1 MSIRFLHLHLA
12 LAALS
17 SLIMNNKNI
26 FWLIALFTAIRL
38 MVAPSF
44 GLGVDEAHYVLYGYY
59 LDLSYV
65 DHPPLTGWV
74 QAVMLYLFGDSI
86 LTARIAAIAL
96 MAILSWQCYRFMLVI
111 NATIKQALWATAAL
125 NSSFMFGAIG
135 LMLLPE
141 NFLLVMIYPII
152 MSVLRIEEN
161 GRIREYLWLGFLL
174 GLAGLAKYT
183 AVLLVLPLL
192 IYIVVKKRYNL
203 LINPRILLTAV
214 VGFIMI
220 LPVLLWNA
228 SHDWISFTYQSAHV
242 TGNNSIEFKP
252 FLRSAVAQF
261 AAYNP
266 FLFVLAFYGLVASFR
281 SKSSPLVLTAWVGLF
296 IELFFIGTSFLKP
309 VLPHWPALFYCLYIP
324 IGTVLFMRS
333 SPKRASITR
342 LIIIFSLFLS
352 AVIHAELYGKWGT
365 FPDYKSP
372 FRDIYGFNI
381 QTAHGAK
388 LLEKLDSPKKALAVM
403 NWSYGSRLT
412 YYSKPYGI
420 KTFVL
425 DDYNRQFSLWENES
439 PLGYDLIIL
448 HSHFN
453 DENEL
458 STIRCDSKKVLE
470 NTNIL
475 LNRGK
480 VDTIEFVQCTNYQGK
495 L

>member
-1 MSIRFLHLHLA
+1 
-12 LAALS
+12 
-17 SLIMNNKNI
+17 MNNKNI
-26 FWLIALFTAIRL
+26 FWLIAFFTAIRL
-38 MVAPSF
+38 IVAPSF

-74 QAVMLYLFGDSI
+74 QAAMLYLFQDSI
-86 LTARIAAIAL
+86 LTARIPAIVI
-96 MAILSWQCYRFMLVI
+96 MAILSWQSYRYLLVI
-111 NATIKQALWATAAL
+111 NATQKQALWAVTAL

-141 NFLLVMIYPII
+141 NFLLALIYPII
-152 MSVLRIEEN
+152 ITVLRIEQE
-161 GRIREYLWLGFLL
+161 GKLKSYLWLGILL

-192 IYIVVKKRYNL
+192 LYILARKRYDL
-203 LINPRILLTAV
+203 LINPRILLTASI
-214 VGFIMI
+214 GFVMI
-220 LPVLLWNA
+220 LPVLLWNY

-242 TGNNSIEFKP
+242 TGNSSLDLKS
-252 FLRSAVAQF
+252 FLRSTIAQF

-266 FLFVLAFYGLVASFR
+266 FLFIIAFYGLVLSFR
-281 SKSSPLVLTAWVGLF
+281 STNSALVLAAWVGLT

-309 VLPHWPALFYCLYIP
+309 VLPHWPALFYCLFIP
-324 IGTVLFMRS
+324 IGTILLMQA

-342 LIIIFSLFLS
+342 AIVIFSLLLS

-372 FRDIYGFNI
+372 FRDIYGFEL
-381 QTAHGAK
+381 QTKQGSD
-388 LLEKLDSPKKALAVM
+388 LLEKISSSKKALAVM
-403 NWSYGSRLT
+403 NWSYGSRLH

-439 PLGYDLIIL
+439 PIGYDLIIL

-453 DENEL
+453 DDNEL
-458 STIRCDSKKVLE
+458 THLRCDTQIPLAK
-470 NTNIL
+470 TDIL
-475 LNRGK
+475 LNEGK
-480 VDTIEFVQCTNYQGK
+480 VDTVEFIECINYQGK
-495 L
+495 I

>member
-1 MSIRFLHLHLA
+1 MS
-12 LAALS
+12 
-17 SLIMNNKNI
+17 NKNI

-38 MVAPSF
+38 IVAPSF

-65 DHPPLTGWV
+65 DHPPLVGWV
-74 QAVMLYLFGDSI
+74 QAGMLYLFHDSI
-86 LTARIAAIAL
+86 LTARIPAIAL
-96 MAILSWQCYRFMLVI
+96 MAILSWQCYRFMLII

-152 MSVLRIEEN
+152 MSVLRIEED
-161 GRIREYLWLGFLL
+161 GKWREYLWLGLLL

-192 IYIVVKKRYNL
+192 LYIVVKKRYDL
-203 LINPRILLTAV
+203 LINPRILLTAA

-242 TGNNSIEFKP
+242 TGNSSIDLKSFM
-252 FLRSAVAQF
+252 RSTIAQF

-266 FLFVLAFYGLVASFR
+266 LLFAIGFYGLVASFR
-281 SKSSPLVLTAWVGLF
+281 SKSSPLLLAAWVGLGLEF
-296 IELFFIGTSFLKP
+296 FFIGTSFLKP
-309 VLPHWPALFYCLYIP
+309 VLPHWPALFYCLFIP
-324 IGTVLFMRS
+324 IGTVLLMQS
-333 SPKRASITR
+333 SPKRASIVR
-342 LIIIFSLFLS
+342 GVIVFSLLLS
-352 AVIHAELYGKWGT
+352 AIIHAELYAKFGR
-365 FPDYKSP
+365 FSDYKSP
-372 FRDIYGFNI
+372 FRDIYGFDI
-381 QTAHGAK
+381 QTKQGSQ
-388 LLEKLDSPKKALAVM
+388 LLAQIPSSKKALAVM
-403 NWSYGSRLT
+403 NWSYGSRLN

-425 DDYNRQFSLWENES
+425 DDYNHQFALWENES
-439 PLGYDLIIL
+439 PIGYDLIIL

-458 STIRCDSKKVLE
+458 THLRCDSQAVLKK
-470 NTNIL
+470 TDIL
-475 LNRGK
+475 LNGGK
-480 VDTIEFVQCTNYQGK
+480 VDSVEFLQCTNYQGK
-495 L
+495 K

>member
-1 MSIRFLHLHLA
+1 
-12 LAALS
+12 
-17 SLIMNNKNI
+17 MNNKNI
-26 FWLIALFTAIRL
+26 FWLIAFFTAIRL
-38 MVAPSF
+38 IVAPSF

-74 QAVMLYLFGDSI
+74 QAVILYLFHDSI
-86 LTARIAAIAL
+86 LTARVPAIAL
-96 MAILSWQCYRFMLVI
+96 MAILSWQCYRFMLSI
-111 NATIKQALWATAAL
+111 NATQKQALWATAAL

-141 NFLLVMIYPII
+141 NFLLVLIYPII
-152 MSVLRIEEN
+152 MGVLRIEEN
-161 GRIREYLWLGFLL
+161 GTWREYLWLGILL

-192 IYIVVKKRYNL
+192 LYIVVKKRTDL
-203 LINPRILLTAV
+203 LINPRILLTAL
-214 VGFIMI
+214 VGFVMI

-228 SHDWISFTYQSAHV
+228 SHDWISFAYQSEHV
-242 TGNNSIEFKP
+242 TGNSSLDLKSFI
-252 FLRSAVAQF
+252 RSTVAQF

-266 FLFVLAFYGLVASFR
+266 FLFVIAFYGLVASLR
-281 SKSSPLVLTAWVGLF
+281 SKKAPLILAAWIGLA

-309 VLPHWPALFYCLYIP
+309 VLPHWPALFYCLFIP
-324 IGTVLFMRS
+324 IGTVLLMRS
-333 SPKRASITR
+333 SPKRTSITR
-342 LIIIFSLFLS
+342 GVVIFSLFLS

-372 FRDIYGFNI
+372 FRDIYGFDL
-381 QTAHGAK
+381 QVKQGAK
-388 LLEKLDSPKKALAVM
+388 LLTQTPSPKKALAVM
-403 NWSYGSRLT
+403 NWSYGSRLN
-412 YYSKPYGI
+412 YYSKPYKI

-425 DDYNRQFSLWENES
+425 DNYNRQFALWENES

-458 STIRCDSKKVLE
+458 THIRCDSQTVLE
-470 NTNIL
+470 KTDIL
-475 LNRGK
+475 LNGGK
-480 VDTIEFVQCTNYQGK
+480 VDTVEFVECTNYQGK